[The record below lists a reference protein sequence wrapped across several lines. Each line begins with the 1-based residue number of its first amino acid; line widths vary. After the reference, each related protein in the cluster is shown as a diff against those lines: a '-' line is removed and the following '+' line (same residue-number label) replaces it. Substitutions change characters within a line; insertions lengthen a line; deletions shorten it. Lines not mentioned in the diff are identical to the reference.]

1 MSELLRVEGLKV
13 SVEGKEILKG
23 LDLVI
28 NKGETHVIMGSN
40 GAGKS
45 TLFNAVM
52 GNPNYAVTDGKLF
65 FEGQDI
71 T

>member
-1 MSELLRVEGLKV
+1 MSELLRVEGLHV
-13 SVEGKEILKG
+13 AVEGKEILKG

-45 TLFNAVM
+45 TLFNLSLIHISE
-52 GNPNYAVTDGKLF
+52 PTRH
-65 FEGQDI
+65 
-71 T
+71 

>member
-1 MSELLRVEGLKV
+1 MSELLRVEGLHV
-13 SVEGKEILKG
+13 AVEGKEILKG

-40 GAGKS
+40 GAGTS

-52 GNPNYAVTDGKLF
+52 GNPKYVCRKGGRSFRT
-65 FEGQDI
+65 
-71 T
+71 

>member
-13 SVEGKEILKG
+13 AVEGKEILKG

-28 NKGETHVIMGSN
+28 NTGETHVIMGSN

-45 TLFNAVM
+45 TL
-52 GNPNYAVTDGKLF
+52 LF
-65 FEGQDI
+65 LSELRNNNEAI
-71 T
+71 C